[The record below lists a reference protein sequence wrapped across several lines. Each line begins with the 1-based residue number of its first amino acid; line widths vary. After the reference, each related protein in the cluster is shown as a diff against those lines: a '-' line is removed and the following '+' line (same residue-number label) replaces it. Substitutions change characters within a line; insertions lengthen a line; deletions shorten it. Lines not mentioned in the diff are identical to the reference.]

1 MTSTATVHSED
12 RFSLA
17 LAAKATTKPP
27 PRLVLIGEP
36 GIGKTSFATGAP
48 GVILVPTEDGALGV
62 SVPRLP
68 TKGKCMTW
76 GELTHALRVIA
87 EGEHDYKWLCID
99 DLGGAQDLCAAHVCQ
114 RDFDNRWTTKKGAEG
129 FDSYGKGDK
138 ATAMEM
144 KHLLSLLDEL
154 QQRRGMGVILTCH
167 VGLQRQGNALGA
179 DFHKF
184 SGELNKHT
192 WATVCGWADQV
203 GFACRDIRASTRE
216 GENKA
221 KAKAVGSERW
231 IVFEGGP
238 GLDAKSRAGYEM
250 PERILLSWEEY
261 EKSLSADYLGELVNQ
276 AADQIK
282 AASDEVRETI
292 SKKLG
297 GTATKKRLRAVGT
310 QKLTATINWL
320 LSMQQTEKK

>member
-1 MTSTATVHSED
+1 MTSTAAAPSDE

-17 LAAKATTKPP
+17 LAAKTTTKPL

-36 GIGKTSFATGAP
+36 GIGKTSFAVGAP
-48 GVILVPTEDGALGV
+48 NIILVPTEDGALGV
-62 SVPRLP
+62 TVPRIP
-68 TKGKCMTW
+68 TRGKCMTW
-76 GELTHALRVIA
+76 GELTRALRILA
-87 EGEHDYKWLCID
+87 EEKHSYKWVCID
-99 DLGGAQDLCAAHVCQ
+99 DLGGAEKLCAAHVCH
-114 RDFDNRWTTKKGAEG
+114 RDFEDRWTTKKGSEG

-144 KHLLSLLDEL
+144 KQMLALLDEL

-216 GENKA
+216 GEKQA
-221 KAKAVGSERW
+221 KATAIGSDRW

-250 PERILLSWEEY
+250 PDKILLGWDDY
-261 EKSLSADYLGELVNQ
+261 ETSLKADYLGELVNQ
-276 AADQIK
+276 AADLVK
-282 AASDEVRETI
+282 AADTKVRKTI
-292 SKKLG
+292 SQKLG
-297 GTATKKRLRAVGT
+297 GDATKKRLRAVGT

-320 LSMQQTEKK
+320 LSMQRAEKS